1 MILERESCKTLVNMG
16 KHAQVPTM
24 MLQVLPGG
32 ECMPCNSMYEKGFL
46 GGWDYIKIDNVLF

>member
-1 MILERESCKTLVNMG
+1 VYDFGERESCKTLVNMG

-32 ECMPCNSMYEKGFL
+32 ECMPCNGMYKKEFWEDG
-46 GGWDYIKIDNVLF
+46 IA